1 MEPGRNQDKIR
12 DKTGIKPGRRNETGH
27 NWDEKLGQNQD
38 ETGPNQDETGTK
50 SDRDKNKTE
59 YMMI

>member
-1 MEPGRNQDKIR
+1 MEPGRNQDKIQ
-12 DKTGIKPGRRNETGH
+12 DKTEIKPGRRDEMGH

-38 ETGPNQDETGTK
+38 ETGPNQDEIRSGQ
-50 SDRDKNKTE
+50 NKTE